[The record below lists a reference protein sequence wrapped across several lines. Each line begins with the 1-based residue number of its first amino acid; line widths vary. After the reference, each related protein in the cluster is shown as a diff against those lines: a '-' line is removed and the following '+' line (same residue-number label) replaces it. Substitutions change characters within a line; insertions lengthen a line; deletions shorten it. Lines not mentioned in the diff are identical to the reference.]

1 MKEKNIYL
9 LKNLILFFLASF
21 LPKTISFFLVPLY
34 TKISVNHTLTDNR
47 SEKKASNDPLG
58 AKNNDFIM
66 IIIIVLIQTLSF
78 LSLKNLRK
86 KTP

>member
-34 TKISVNHTLTDNR
+34 TNC
-47 SEKKASNDPLG
+47 
-58 AKNNDFIM
+58 
-66 IIIIVLIQTLSF
+66 LS
-78 LSLKNLRK
+78 
-86 KTP
+86 TTE